1 MEPNKFR
8 ESRISI
14 NRMYEKIDE
23 LIEAKAF
30 EESQNRFEKVSAD
43 LEALRPEAEG
53 EIQKR
58 SVKNLGMR
66 LNNLDSRIRKL
77 KTKRTSTSRKGG
89 GKSSITWDEERVAE
103 LAKSYLSK
111 VVSNM
116 QGDAE
121 AMVKLGTT
129 GKGIRPNYRIEY
141 SDGRMQGFTGSGHKP
156 QKELPSSGEKNLSDP
171 FPCQVITAILEG
183 K

>member
-14 NRMYEKIDE
+14 NRMYDKIDE

-30 EESQNRFEKVSAD
+30 EESQNKFEKVSAD

-53 EIQKR
+53 EIQER

-66 LNNLDSRIRKL
+66 LNYLDTQIRKL
-77 KTKRTSTSRKGG
+77 KTKRTATSRKGS
-89 GKSSITWDEERVAE
+89 GKSSITWDVERVAQ
-103 LAKSYLSK
+103 LAKSYLQK

-121 AMVKLGTT
+121 AVVKLGTT

-141 SDGRMQGFTGSGHKP
+141 SDGRVLGFTGSGHKP
-156 QKELPSSGEKNLSDP
+156 QKEVPTAAGKNLSDP
-171 FPCQVITAILEG
+171 FPSQVITAILEG